1 MVPGFAA
8 NAYRASMAA
17 QDAEGNV
24 ITETYA
30 TKTEVQ
36 QKQDKLPY
44 NDQWGVYDVGCW
56 SAVNATR
63 DVNGKDIDT
72 TYAKKKDLE
81 ALSAVV
87 GTANTQLE
95 EIA

>member
-1 MVPGFAA
+1 MIQGYAA
-8 NAYRASMAA
+8 NAYRASMAT

-30 TKTEVQ
+30 KKTELNT
-36 QKQDKLPY
+36 KQDKLPY
-44 NDQWGVYDVGCW
+44 NAQWDVYDVGCW

-72 TYAKKKDLE
+72 TYATKQELASYVSKTDIVP
-81 ALSAVV
+81 S
-87 GTANTQLE
+87 
-95 EIA
+95 